1 MRIKAKAR
9 LIYGLTLAGT
19 LVWLGAIVLAPY
31 LRSRG
36 VRLNSLIYAVFAPTC
51 HQIPSR
57 SFYLW
62 GFPLAVCG
70 RCTGIYAGF
79 LAGVLALPFIRGL
92 GQTSLP
98 RVWSFALAT
107 APMAVDAL
115 GNFFGLWST
124 GNLLRFTTGFL
135 WGVILPFYLL
145 AGLNSLFLQGDP
157 GERDTTS
164 QN

>member
-1 MRIKAKAR
+1 MRRRAKAS
-9 LIYGLTLAGT
+9 LIYGLTLVGT
-19 LVWLGAIVLAPY
+19 LAWLGAIILAPY

-57 SFYLW
+57 SFHLW

-70 RCTGIYAGF
+70 RCMGIYAGF
-79 LAGVLALPFIRGL
+79 LAGALALPFIRGL
-92 GQTSLP
+92 GRTDPP
-98 RVWSFALAT
+98 RVWSFVLAT
-107 APMAVDAL
+107 APMVVDAL
-115 GNFFGLWST
+115 GNFFGLWFT
-124 GNLLRFTTGFL
+124 GNVLRSATGFV

-145 AGLNSLFLQGDP
+145 AGLNSLFLRRRGDDQGGQP
-157 GERDTTS
+157 